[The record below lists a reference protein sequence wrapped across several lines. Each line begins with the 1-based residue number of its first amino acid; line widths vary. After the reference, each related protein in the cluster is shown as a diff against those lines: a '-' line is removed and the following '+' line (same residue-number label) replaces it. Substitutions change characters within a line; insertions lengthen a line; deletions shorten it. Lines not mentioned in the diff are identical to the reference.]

1 MLTILTC
8 AQVKKPTL
16 MVIPADNWCIRNGY
30 SVSYNNQGNTVN
42 IPNYE
47 KAVLYDNDC
56 KQVITKINTLMADRS
71 FPLKDFSSVVKYLE
85 TNKVMDAVTQ
95 LKSGAKM
102 VESPLDVLKRMAHA
116 DIVIELNWTV
126 NTIGPKRSIT
136 YSLAAIDAYT
146 NKQVAGFQGTGMPSF
161 EAATSLLLEE
171 AVLAGIDQ
179 FAIQLQ
185 SHFDDM
191 VENGREVL
199 LEVRLMS
206 NKQGIDLHTEYKGEE
221 LTDIIDDWV
230 ASNTVNHRYNL
241 SQGSENFLRF
251 EQVRIPLFNAEGVPI
266 DTRRWARELV
276 KYLTSKYMIPCR
288 VDIRG
293 LGLAMV
299 MIGEK

>member
-251 EQVRIPLFNAEGVPI
+251 EQVRIPLFNVEGVPI

-293 LGLAMV
+293 LGMAMV

>member
-1 MLTILTC
+1 
-8 AQVKKPTL
+8 
-16 MVIPADNWCIRNGY
+16 
-30 SVSYNNQGNTVN
+30 
-42 IPNYE
+42 
-47 KAVLYDNDC
+47 
-56 KQVITKINTLMADRS
+56 MADRG
-71 FPLKDFSSVVKYLE
+71 FPLKDFSSVVKHME
-85 TNKVMDAVTQ
+85 NNHVMDAVTQ

-102 VESPLDVLKRMAHA
+102 IETPLDVMKRMAQA

-126 NTIGPKRSIT
+126 NAIGPKRSIT

-146 NKQVAGFQGTGMPSF
+146 NKQVAGFQGTGTPSF

-179 FAIQLQ
+179 FASQLQ

-199 LEVRLMS
+199 LEVRLIS
-206 NKQGIDLHTEYKGEE
+206 NKKGIDLHTDYNGEE

-230 ASNTVNHRYNL
+230 AANTVNHRYNL

-276 KYLTSKYMIPCR
+276 KHLTSKYMIPCR

-293 LGLAMV
+293 LGMAIVMV
-299 MIGEK
+299 GEK